1 MKLVT
6 STLSMLS
13 APHVRGSLRA
23 LLRVLAAFLVAVA
36 IFSLGF
42 QALMDF
48 EGREHT
54 WWSSV
59 YWTIVTMTTLGFG
72 DITFDTDVGRMYSVL
87 VLLTGSLLILVLLPF
102 TFIQYVYVPWR
113 DAIRRASAPR
123 ELPEST
129 HGHLI
134 LTGLDAMEEVLIQRA
149 RASEV
154 PYVLLVEDP
163 DQALTLSEQGYRVMV
178 GALDD
183 PDTYRGVRA
192 DQAAMVV
199 TSHGDTTNTNVA
211 FTLREVT
218 EHGLL
223 LATATSPDSVDIL
236 ELAGVDRVLQ
246 LGRLLGSAFARRILA
261 PRGRSSV
268 VSRFQDV
275 VIAEVAAHET
285 GIVGRTI
292 ADLELRDRTGISVV
306 GVWER
311 GRLRSARPDLEIED
325 HSVLILA
332 GTEEQ
337 LREYEEWQHAVL
349 EPEAGEAEPPPSDEE
364 TDARQGRDEE
374 RAEGEHDDAA
384 GDDGREP
391 AEEDEGAAG
400 DDGREPADEDDVA
413 PRVLILGGGR
423 VGRVV
428 AEELEAV
435 GTRAII
441 VERLAERMRPPLRY
455 VHGDAAD
462 REVLREAGIDEATS
476 VVITTHDDAMN
487 IYLTLYCRRLRP
499 DVQILGR
506 VNLDRNVS
514 TMHRAGADFV
524 LSYASTGATEA
535 WNELRDDSTLL
546 LAEGLVVFR
555 VPMPASL
562 AGRRLG
568 DTDIARATAC
578 TVIGVAREGECH
590 TGADRDTT
598 LPEDGELVLIGDEA
612 AEQAFLRRYVNG
624 SRSWLRRL
632 RRRPA

>member
-1 MKLVT
+1 VKLVT
-6 STLSMLS
+6 SMLSMLS

-23 LLRVLAAFLVAVA
+23 LLRVLVTFVAAVIV
-36 IFSLGF
+36 FSIGF
-42 QALMDF
+42 HELMAM
-48 EGREHT
+48 EGQEHS

-72 DITFDTDVGRMYSVL
+72 DITFASDLGRMYSVL

-113 DAIRRASAPR
+113 DAMRRASAPR
-123 ELPEST
+123 ELPAST
-129 HGHLI
+129 QGHLI
-134 LTGLDAMEEVLIQRA
+134 LTGLDPMEEVLIERA
-149 RASEV
+149 RTAEV
-154 PYVLLVEDP
+154 PYVLLVEDLEH
-163 DQALTLSEQGYRVMV
+163 ALALNDQGYRVMV

-183 PDTYRGVRA
+183 PETYRGVRA
-192 DQAAMVV
+192 DRAAMVV
-199 TSHGDTTNTNVA
+199 TTHADTTNTNVA
-211 FTLREVT
+211 FTVREVT
-218 EHGLL
+218 ERGLV
-223 LATATSPDSVDIL
+223 LATATSQDSVDIL

-246 LGRLLGSAFARRILA
+246 LGRLLGRAFARRILA

-268 VSRFQDV
+268 ISEFEDV
-275 VIAEVAAHET
+275 VIAEVAASHT
-285 GIVGRTI
+285 GLAGRTI
-292 ADLELRDRTGISVV
+292 ADLELRDRVGVSIV

-311 GRLRSARPDLEIED
+311 GRLRSPTPAREIHE

-337 LREYEEWQHAVL
+337 LRDYERWQDEVL
-349 EPEAGEAEPPPSDEE
+349 EAPAE
-364 TDARQGRDEE
+364 Q
-374 RAEGEHDDAA
+374 A
-384 GDDGREP
+384 GDEASGSSPKVPRDADGQGEEP
-391 AEEDEGAAG
+391 TEA
-400 DDGREPADEDDVA
+400 
-413 PRVLILGGGR
+413 RVVILGGGR
-423 VGRVV
+423 VGRAV

-435 GTRAII
+435 GTRAVI
-441 VERLAERMRPPLRY
+441 VERLAERMREPHEY

-462 REVLREAGIDEATS
+462 REVLREAGIDDATS

-514 TMHRAGADFV
+514 SMHRAGADFV

-555 VPMPASL
+555 VPVPASL
-562 AGRRLG
+562 AGRQLL
-568 DTDIARATAC
+568 DTDIPATTGC

-590 TGADRDTT
+590 TGAVAQTR
-598 LPEDGELVLIGDEA
+598 LPEDGELVLIGDEE
-612 AEQAFLRRYVNG
+612 AEQEFLRRYVNG
-624 SRSWLRRL
+624 GRTWRRRL
-632 RRRPA
+632 RRWLRRRPS